1 MKKAFLKISAVCAAC
16 SMLTASAW
24 AQSESQSQP
33 SSDSSATRALST
45 KHLSATGRDGEH
57 SIRASQLLGAAVND
71 SAGKGIATI
80 EDTIIDPKT
89 GRIDFALLSLN
100 TAAEA
105 ASSAYSGNPTA
116 NPAPS
121 NANASSPNKL
131 VPVPWTLLKTSASSA
146 QYATSTE
153 KPTFTLNNVDQ
164 NKLTSAPTISTS
176 DLSQSQ
182 WRQRIYAYYG
192 VTPGVS
198 SMGQS
203 PMGGADSPAGEIK
216 GEGARKMENP
226 APHPQDSTVP

>member
-24 AQSESQSQP
+24 AQAESQSEP
-33 SSDSSATRALST
+33 SSDASAPRALST

-57 SIRASQLLGAAVND
+57 SVRASQLLGATVND
-71 SAGKGIATI
+71 SAGKRIATI
-80 EDTIIDPKT
+80 EDTIIDPKS

-100 TAAEA
+100 NAAEA
-105 ASSAYSGNPTA
+105 ASSAYSGNSTA

-121 NANASSPNKL
+121 SANASSPNKL

-153 KPTFTLNNVDQ
+153 KPAFTLNNVDQ
-164 NKLTSAPTISTS
+164 NKLTSAPTVSTS

-192 VTPGVS
+192 VTPGAS

-226 APHPQDSTVP
+226 TPRPQDATVP